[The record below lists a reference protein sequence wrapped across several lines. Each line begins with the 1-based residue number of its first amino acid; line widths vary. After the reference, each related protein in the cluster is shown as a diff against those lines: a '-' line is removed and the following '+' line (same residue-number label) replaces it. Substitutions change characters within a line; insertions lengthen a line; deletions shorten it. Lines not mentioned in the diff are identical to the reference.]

1 MKNFRF
7 EFTNI
12 NSYYKLNR
20 NKTIMKFKSFYVLKF
35 NGINLGL
42 YLIDY
47 KNFVLLSVVDI
58 LIFSLCFHQQ

>member
-12 NSYYKLNR
+12 NFYYKLNR
-20 NKTIMKFKSFYVLKF
+20 NITIMKFKSFYVLKF

-47 KNFVLLSVVDI
+47 KKFVLLSVVDI

>member
-12 NSYYKLNR
+12 NFYYKLNR
-20 NKTIMKFKSFYVLKF
+20 NITIMKFKSFYVLKF